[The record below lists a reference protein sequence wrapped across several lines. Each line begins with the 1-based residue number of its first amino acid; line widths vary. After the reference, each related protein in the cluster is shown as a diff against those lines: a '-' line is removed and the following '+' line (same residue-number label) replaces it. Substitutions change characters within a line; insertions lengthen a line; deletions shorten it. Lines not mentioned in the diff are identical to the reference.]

1 MKARNKLFQQ
11 FMVIS
16 SPYSLTI
23 QIKASDTVCLTR
35 SQQANVFLFSALMME
50 LKEIDPPIGFQMI
63 NTGER
68 SHHLRVPKLI
78 IVTSF

>member
-1 MKARNKLFQQ
+1 MKARNKLFQL

-16 SPYSLTI
+16 SPYSLT
-23 QIKASDTVCLTR
+23 STDTVCLTR

-68 SHHLRVPKLI
+68 SRHLRVPQLI
-78 IVTSF
+78 IVTSI